1 MRAMESL
8 STEAAFY
15 KPLRNISPYYYK
27 AWGRG
32 EGWLLRQ
39 RSQEGV
45 DASEE
50 DDGFSLG
57 ELSLCASG
65 SAREEVH
72 LAGS

>member
-1 MRAMESL
+1 M
-8 STEAAFY
+8 EAAFY
-15 KPLRNISPYYYK
+15 KPLRNISAYYYK

-32 EGWLLRQ
+32 EGWLMRQ
-39 RSQEGV
+39 RSQERV

-50 DDGFSLG
+50 DDGFSWS

-65 SAREEVH
+65 SASEEVH